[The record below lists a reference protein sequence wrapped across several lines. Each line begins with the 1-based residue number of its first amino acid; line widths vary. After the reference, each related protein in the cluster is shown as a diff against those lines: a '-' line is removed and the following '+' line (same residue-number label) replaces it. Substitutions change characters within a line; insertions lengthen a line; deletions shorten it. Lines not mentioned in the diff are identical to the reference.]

1 MTATYHWPPFQA
13 ATEPGFDAD
22 PGHSSAQNVAKHAVE
37 TRKDLRLHLRVNRR
51 SGMNHITETAA

>member
-1 MTATYHWPPFQA
+1 MPPFQA
-13 ATEPGFDAD
+13 VTEPGFDAD